1 MFNSCDLYTIKMDYN
16 MFECSFLYINF
27 PFKMCD
33 ISVSHAQNSLPSST
47 KLLGLL
53 LLSPANTCYF
63 SQIM

>member
-1 MFNSCDLYTIKMDYN
+1 MDYN

-33 ISVSHAQNSLPSST
+33 ISVSHAQNFLLSST